1 MSNPTD
7 GTPTPEDVQ
16 RAMAH
21 PDDAP
26 PSRELKDIALK
37 AAGASARK
45 DREVDELAGAVA
57 GLSSEVTGLRTEVGN
72 AVRQDELRS
81 SQRHTLRV
89 IFWPLIV
96 GAAALVVI
104 TLGVG
109 SLYRLARGNHDNGAL
124 IIGCTTPAPPGAS
137 PKVVNGHACY
147 ARSTANTGEAIRQ
160 LDCVELLANGLYAKT
175 CEDVRTKLAD
185 QGVVWP
191 PLNPPPPT
199 GG

>member
-7 GTPTPEDVQ
+7 DTPIPEDVQ

-21 PDDAP
+21 PDDVP

-45 DREVDELAGAVA
+45 DREVNELAGAVA
-57 GLSSEVTGLRTEVGN
+57 ELSGEVTGLRADVGN

-104 TLGVG
+104 PLGVG
-109 SLYRLARGNHDNGAL
+109 LLWRLAQGNHNNGAL

-137 PKVVNGHACY
+137 PKVVAGHACF
-147 ARSTANTGEAIRQ
+147 ARSAASTGESIRQ
-160 LDCVELLANGLYAKT
+160 LD
-175 CEDVRTKLAD
+175 
-185 QGVVWP
+185 
-191 PLNPPPPT
+191 
-199 GG
+199 